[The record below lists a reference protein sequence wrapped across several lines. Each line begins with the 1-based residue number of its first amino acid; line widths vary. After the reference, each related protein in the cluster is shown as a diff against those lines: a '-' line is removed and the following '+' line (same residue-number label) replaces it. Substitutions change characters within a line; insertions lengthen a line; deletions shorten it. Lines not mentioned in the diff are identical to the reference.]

1 MNFWGKSFAAVETEH
16 EVPSQTYLPETY
28 HETQSRAQKRLF
40 KEDTAVSVS
49 SSAYCIWPSNLV
61 DESWLCD
68 LSVINGQDSP
78 RRLCTVEDR
87 YPVRS

>member
-49 SSAYCIWPSNLV
+49 SSAYCLQTWLMK
-61 DESWLCD
+61 SWLCD